1 MAMVDYYPLRYTTRK
16 LPEPEEGDDVE
27 VLEPV
32 VDVVVNTYQEKGDA
46 KSFALKISVRLPRTQ
61 NVE

>member
-16 LPEPEEGDDVE
+16 LPEPEEEGQE
-27 VLEPV
+27 LLQPV